1 MPEKTTLNKI
11 RRRTG
16 SRDVPVFSMIVPLI
30 LGFVCLACAVPQGQ
44 TDSANSIL
52 NSKTEN
58 DSEATNVESRQESP
72 AAPQP
77 SPSNPEPSSSGIPP
91 ELLRQIQS
99 FPDEP
104 QAIKISIPVL
114 KPIGR
119 LLLLLLALIV
129 TFASIITCRYIHT
142 RNYFDGQNSVFLLL
156 GFFGAIVA
164 LLIAAACVGSLYL
177 HLAAAVCT
185 ITSGFCLMAF
195 LLPQFELTRR
205 WVTGTPKQTDRNN
218 SGEPT

>member
-1 MPEKTTLNKI
+1 MPEIKTLNEI
-11 RRRTG
+11 QGRTG
-16 SRDVPVFSMIVPLI
+16 TGDDPVLSMMVTLFI
-30 LGFVCLACAVPQGQ
+30 GYVCLPGAVLLGQ
-44 TDSANSIL
+44 SDLPDSDL
-52 NSKTEN
+52 DSKEEIS
-58 DSEATNVESRQESP
+58 SELPNTESRQEAP
-72 AAPQP
+72 TAPQP
-77 SPSNPEPSSSGIPP
+77 SPQNPKPSSSGIPP

-99 FPDEP
+99 LSDEP

-129 TFASIITCRYIHT
+129 TFASIIICRYIHSQ
-142 RNYFDGQNSVFLLL
+142 NYFDSQTSVFLLL
-156 GFFGAIVA
+156 GFFGAIAA

-185 ITSGFCLMAF
+185 IISGFCLMAF

-205 WVTGTPKQTDRNN
+205 WVTGTPKQTDSNT